1 MSVPV
6 VVFSLETGEALRH
19 GFCPIDEVAS
29 QAGPGEKALATS
41 ALTVDG
47 NRMLVGET
55 LRIFREQKIDGGAPT
70 PFGVAD
76 SDLNSRTNIIGTAVG
91 ALLMTNLGQ
100 TFSTVW
106 KMKDQGLV
114 PLDAT
119 QFSVMALAVL
129 SHVNN
134 CHARA
139 RELEAEIIAAT
150 NMAEL
155 LAIDVT
161 TGWP

>member
-1 MSVPV
+1 MIQF
-6 VVFSLETGEALRH
+6 VVFDTTTGQPVRWDQCQASELEQQ
-19 GFCPIDEVAS
+19 S
-29 QAGPGEKALATS
+29 GPGERAIATS
-41 ALTVDG
+41 AFTLEG
-47 NRMLVGET
+47 NRPVIGEMLRT
-55 LRIFREQKIDGGAPT
+55 FREQKIDGGAPT

-161 TGWP
+161 AGWP